1 MVSFLTKLV
10 NSLLDAPGEFVDVAS
25 QGPIAALLVAMGAVF
40 VGAAVLAGGVLG
52 LRAVVD
58 LLTPFR
64 PGREHRPR
72 GR

>member
-1 MVSFLTKLV
+1 MASFLTKLV
-10 NSLLDAPGEFVDVAS
+10 NSLFDAPAEFVDVAS
-25 QGPIAALLVAMGAVF
+25 QGPISALLVALGALF

-64 PGREHRPR
+64 SDRVHRPR
-72 GR
+72 DR